1 MQWAGFQNG
10 LTTLHH
16 ILTIRALI
24 EEGRYLLLLCGFQKA
39 FDTVLNPHFMQQLE
53 ALGVPVDM
61 QWGIYALYES
71 VSGKVQ
77 SSKGLSKAMASTIE

>member
-61 QWGIYALYES
+61 QQGIYALYES
-71 VSGKVQ
+71 VSKNATSQVVRGC
-77 SSKGLSKAMASTIE
+77 G

>member
-1 MQWAGFQNG
+1 MDIGKTFDIVPRARLMQ
-10 LTTLHH
+10 
-16 ILTIRALI
+16 
-24 EEGRYLLLLCGFQKA
+24 
-39 FDTVLNPHFMQQLE
+39 PLE
-53 ALGVPVDM
+53 ALGVPTDM